1 MHCCAGLER
10 PSKPALAA
18 DARGS
23 AQICKAGLTH
33 TRKIWL
39 TRHGESEYNTR
50 DLLGGNSSLSPKG
63 QAYAKQLPDI
73 IVDRI
78 PLVRS
83 LDRVCD

>member
-1 MHCCAGLER
+1 M
-10 PSKPALAA
+10 AA
-18 DARGS
+18 CSPDPQTGWL
-23 AQICKAGLTH
+23 QICKAGLTH

-50 DLLGGNSSLSPKG
+50 DLLGGNSNLSPKG

-78 PLVRS
+78 PLVS
-83 LDRVCD
+83 SFDLLQLCFGGTASW